1 MELLSPAGNIE
12 KLHYAY
18 LYGADAAYIGIR
30 SFSLR
35 ARADNFHSEEWK
47 EIARIKGDRK
57 LYGAMNIFFHNDDLK
72 SLEAQSEYIAQ
83 YPFDAFIVSD
93 LGAYNVLRRNF
104 PDKRYHLST
113 QANCINLEAAK
124 LYRDLGFSRVILGR
138 ETTLDDIAHIKAAVP
153 DLELETF
160 VHGAMCLAY
169 SGRCFLSSYMADRS
183 ANQGD
188 CTHSCRW
195 LYRVLEEKQ
204 RPGEYYPVVESE
216 EGFTTILSSKDL
228 CMFDYLDQLQAAGVD
243 SVKIEGR
250 MKSLYYT
257 AVVTRSYRKALDYLV
272 DREAGGDSG
281 RAAGA
286 PKTAAALP
294 AEAAPSTSFNPAHIE
309 ELRPY
314 RDELYKISRR
324 EYSTGFYFGKRNAD
338 ETTSGSYVREYEFL
352 GTIGASAGEGA
363 YNLNVKNQIRADREL
378 EYIGP
383 DLLFERDSSYQLY
396 DAQRAPVEQADH
408 GKEYFIRPSVAVQP
422 GYIIRSETGA
432 SSGDDTGAA
441 HS

>member
-1 MELLSPAGNIE
+1 MELLAPAGNIE

-47 EIARIKGDRK
+47 EIARIKGGRK

-72 SLEAQSEYIAQ
+72 TLEAQSEYIAR

-113 QANCINLEAAK
+113 QANCINAEAAK
-124 LYRDLGFSRVILGR
+124 LYRDIGFSRVILGR
-138 ETTLDDIAHIKAAVP
+138 ETSLDDIAEIKAVVP
-153 DLELETF
+153 DLEIETF

-195 LYRVLEEKQ
+195 MYRVLEEKQ
-204 RPGEYYPVVESE
+204 RPGEYFPIIEGE

-228 CMFDYLDQLQAAGVD
+228 CMFDYLDQLEAAGVD

-257 AVVTRSYRKALDYLV
+257 AVVTRSYRKALDYLAT
-272 DREAGGDSG
+272 R
-281 RAAGA
+281 GA
-286 PKTAAALP
+286 DTAQPGQLLQP
-294 AEAAPSTSFNPAHIE
+294 EQPTSFEPSKIE

-324 EYSTGFYFGKRNAD
+324 EYSTGFYFGQREAD
-338 ETTSGSYVREYEFL
+338 QTTAKSYMREYVFL
-352 GTIGASAGEGA
+352 GTIGAPAGDGLYE
-363 YNLNVKNQIRADREL
+363 LNVKNQIRIAQTL
-378 EYIGP
+378 EFIGP
-383 DLLFERDSSYQLY
+383 DVLYKKDSQYQLI
-396 DAQRAPVEQADH
+396 DASGEAVEQADH
-408 GKEYFIRPSVAVQP
+408 GKEYFIRPSVPVQP
-422 GYIIRSETGA
+422 GYIIRSESAPSTVQ
-432 SSGDDTGAA
+432 S
-441 HS
+441 

>member
-47 EIARIKGDRK
+47 QIARVKGERK

-72 SLEAQSEYIAQ
+72 ALEAQSEYIAR

-93 LGAYNVLRRNF
+93 LGAYSVLRRNF
-104 PDKRYHLST
+104 PNYRYHLST

-124 LYRDLGFSRVILGR
+124 MYRDLGFSRIILGR
-138 ETTLDDIAHIKAAVP
+138 ETTLEEIAAIKAALP
-153 DLELETF
+153 ELELEAF

-195 LYRVLEEKQ
+195 MYRVLEEKQ
-204 RPGEYYPVVESE
+204 RPGEYFPVIESK
-216 EGFTTILSSKDL
+216 EGYTTILSSKDL
-228 CMFDYLDQLQAAGVD
+228 CMFDYLDQLKAAGLD
-243 SVKIEGR
+243 SIKIEGR
-250 MKSLYYT
+250 MKSIYYT
-257 AVVTRSYRKALDYLV
+257 AVVTRSYRKALDYLAA
-272 DREAGGDSG
+272 RQAGGDFFDPASAV
-281 RAAGA
+281 RFE
-286 PKTAAALP
+286 P
-294 AEAAPSTSFNPAHIE
+294 AEIE

-324 EYSTGFYFGKRNAD
+324 EYSTGFYFGQREAD
-338 ETTSGSYVREYEFL
+338 ETSSASYLREYAFL
-352 GTIGASAGEGA
+352 GSIGAPAGAGL
-363 YNLNVKNQIRADREL
+363 YKLHVKNQIRADRQL
-378 EYIGP
+378 EFIGP
-383 DLLFERDSSYQLY
+383 DLLYARDSDYQLF
-396 DAQRAPVEQADH
+396 DAHGEPVQQADH
-408 GKEYFIRPSVAVQP
+408 GKEYFIRPAAAVQP
-422 GYIIRSETGA
+422 GYIIRAESATG
-432 SSGDDTGAA
+432 STQL
-441 HS
+441 